1 MAALHTARREGP
13 RLPAPWPTRAAWKRR
28 GANRWER
35 RGAAS
40 GTGRGGAPVV
50 RWEGEG
56 HRWLD
61 TKGRVEGVRLVVRYE
76 GEGEWRRWAGD
87 DWLE

>member
-1 MAALHTARREGP
+1 MVAPHTARREGP
-13 RLPAPWPTRAAWKRR
+13 GLPTPWTSRAAWKRR
-28 GANRWER
+28 GATRWER

-56 HRWLD
+56 RRWLD
-61 TKGRVEGVRLVVRYE
+61 TKGRVGGVGLVARYE
-76 GEGEWRRWAGD
+76 GEGEGRRWARD